1 MVGPLKVLFSNKL
14 IIMMKTNFEDYFFD
28 VLLNDQIYLELCDK
42 LGTLCM
48 ENIVDDYVQLSEKD
62 EKTYQQL
69 SRLRNIRYD
78 YILSKAFQ
86 LYMNKN

>member
-1 MVGPLKVLFSNKL
+1 
-14 IIMMKTNFEDYFFD
+14 MKTNFEDYFFD